1 MGDSTGDDSRRLA
14 DLLSVLVRVSG
25 RSRRSIEEEMGLGS
39 SALSK
44 ILGGTVRLQVS
55 HLLDILAVL
64 QVDPADFF
72 HMAFP
77 RRRLRQ
83 SPILEKARPF
93 LQPEPGNP
101 GNPGDT
107 AGGNDLDEL
116 PEFEERVRHVLLK
129 MILGDRRGR
138 PQDPN

>member
-1 MGDSTGDDSRRLA
+1 MGDSTADGSRRLA
-14 DLLSVLVRVSG
+14 ELLSVLVRVSG

-55 HLLDILAVL
+55 HVLDILAVL
-64 QVDPADFF
+64 QVDPAEFF

-83 SPILEKARPF
+83 SPLLEKARPF
-93 LQPEPGNP
+93 LQPEPGD
-101 GNPGDT
+101 PGDS
-107 AGGNDLDEL
+107 AGGDDFDEL
-116 PEFEERVRHVLLK
+116 PEFEERVRRVLLQ

>member
-1 MGDSTGDDSRRLA
+1 MGDSTADDSRRLA
-14 DLLSVLVRVSG
+14 ELLAVLVRVSG

-44 ILGGTVRLQVS
+44 ILGGMVRLQVS

-64 QVDPADFF
+64 EVDPAEFF

-83 SPILEKARPF
+83 SPLLEKARPF
-93 LQPEPGNP
+93 LRPEPGDP
-101 GNPGDT
+101 VGGDE
-107 AGGNDLDEL
+107 LDEL
-116 PEFEERVRHVLLK
+116 PEFEERVRRVLLQ

-138 PQDPN
+138 PQDPS

>member
-1 MGDSTGDDSRRLA
+1 MGDSTGDGSRRLA
-14 DLLSVLVRVSG
+14 ELLSVLVRVSG

-55 HLLDILAVL
+55 HVLDILAVL
-64 QVDPADFF
+64 QVDPAEFF

-83 SPILEKARPF
+83 SPLLEKARPF
-93 LQPEPGNP
+93 LQPEPGD
-101 GNPGDT
+101 PGDP
-107 AGGNDLDEL
+107 GGGDDLDEL
-116 PEFEERVRHVLLK
+116 PGFEERVRRVLLQ
-129 MILGDRRGR
+129 MILGDRRGL
-138 PQDPN
+138 PQDPS

>member
-1 MGDSTGDDSRRLA
+1 MGDSTAEDSRRLA
-14 DLLSVLVRVSG
+14 ELLSVLVRVSG

-55 HLLDILAVL
+55 HVLDILAVL
-64 QVDPADFF
+64 EVDPADFF
-72 HMAFP
+72 RMAFP

-93 LQPEPGNP
+93 LQPEPGE
-101 GNPGDT
+101 PGDPI
-107 AGGNDLDEL
+107 AGDDLDEL
-116 PEFEERVRHVLLK
+116 PGFEERVRRVLLQ
-129 MILGDRRGR
+129 MILGDRRGQ
-138 PQDPN
+138 PQDPS